1 MSTRMIVALALG
13 AVALAMPGATLLYA
27 APPQDSTSR
36 APVAAPDSAARP
48 PVAVTLF
55 ASETPLEVT
64 LTANLGRLR
73 RDKAD
78 GAPWRP
84 GTIRYAEADGSTR
97 EVPLRMRT
105 RGIWRLKNCDFPPL
119 RFNFGSRAVRGTVF
133 EGLDQPKI
141 VNYCKDRDNHE
152 QYVLQEL
159 QLYRLLVLLT
169 PVSHRARLLRTT
181 YWDSARGATLTTRY
195 AILLE
200 EPEAM
205 AARVGGKL
213 IETKGAKAEDLDQ
226 YQAALVGVF
235 QYMIGNHDWSIGNL
249 HNAEL
254 VVIETVLPV
263 PFDFD
268 FSGAVNA
275 VYATP
280 DPSLP
285 IRRVRD
291 RLYRGHCVP
300 EEHYNRVF
308 TLFRERRES
317 IYALY
322 ADEIGR
328 LMDPRVVR
336 ETLEYFDKFYE
347 TLGSE
352 RLTKRDILDRC
363 QFRQ

>member
-1 MSTRMIVALALG
+1 MSMRPIVAFVLG
-13 AVALAMPGATLLYA
+13 ALAMSAPGGALLHA
-27 APPQDSTSR
+27 APLQDSTNR
-36 APVAAPDSAARP
+36 APGAADSVARP
-48 PVAVTLF
+48 PAAVPLF
-55 ASETPLEVT
+55 SSEAPLDVT
-64 LTANLGRLR
+64 LTGNLGRLR

-78 GAPWRP
+78 GAPWRQ
-84 GTIRYAEADGSTR
+84 GTIQYTETNGGTR

-119 RFNFGSRAVRGTVF
+119 RFNFGRRAVRGTVF
-133 EGLDQPKI
+133 EGLDEPKM
-141 VNYCKDRDNHE
+141 VNFCKDRDNYE

-159 QLYRLLVLLT
+159 QLYRMFALLT

-195 AILLE
+195 AILVE
-200 EPEAM
+200 EPDAM
-205 AARVGGKL
+205 AARVGGRL
-213 IETKGAKAEDLDQ
+213 IETKGAKAEDLDP

-235 QYMIGNHDWSIGNL
+235 QYLIGNHDWSTANL

-254 VVIETVLPV
+254 VVMETVLPV
-263 PFDFD
+263 PYDFD

-280 DPSLP
+280 DPNLP

-308 TLFRERRES
+308 ALFRDRKEA

-322 ADEIGR
+322 ADEIGQ
-328 LMDPRVVR
+328 LLEPRVVR
-336 ETLEYFDKFYE
+336 ETLEYYDRFYE
-347 TLGSE
+347 TLGSD
-352 RLTKRDILDRC
+352 RLRQRDILDRC
-363 QFRQ
+363 QFSQ